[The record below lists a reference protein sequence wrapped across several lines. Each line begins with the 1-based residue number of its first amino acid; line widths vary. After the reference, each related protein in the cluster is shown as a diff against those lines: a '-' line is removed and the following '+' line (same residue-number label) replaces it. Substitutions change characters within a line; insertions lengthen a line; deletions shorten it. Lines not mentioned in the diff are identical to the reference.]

1 MVIPNLG
8 MGGAQRSFLKVANWL
23 NERFFVRIAVFD
35 QSFDN
40 IYDTNVPIVYLG
52 DPSGPGII
60 NKLKNFNARVKKLKE
75 LKEEFGPDISISFLE
90 GADYLNLW
98 AGGREKKIISIRGS
112 KRYDPHISGWTGWI
126 RRNVLIPVL
135 YKKADKIV
143 AASKGLEYE
152 LRNDYPTLSN
162 KLAIIQNGYGLKE
175 STHLTK
181 NDRFFIVG
189 WSGRIS
195 DEKGLLELATIFVR
209 SKKINT
215 RIRLLILGHG
225 SYKKKFIDHL
235 FKHNTK
241 VLETEVFSLDDFYT
255 YEAII
260 CDPGANY
267 ETYLKYIDLFAM
279 TSRSEGFPN
288 VLIEAML
295 AGAAIISTDAKW
307 GPREIIAP
315 GRSYEDKL
323 QYPYRTAY
331 GILMPL
337 IQNSQKQCQPL
348 DVWVQT
354 VSALSND
361 ENAIDLLRKGAR
373 ERASDFDQNIIK
385 EKWFALMD
393 GYA

>member
-23 NERFFVRIAVFD
+23 SERFSVRIAVFD

-40 IYDTNVPIVYLG
+40 IYSTNVPIVYLG
-52 DPSGPGII
+52 DPSGPGMFD
-60 NKLKNFNARVKKLKE
+60 KLKNFKARVKRLKKLKE
-75 LKEEFGPDISISFLE
+75 EFRPDISISFLE
-90 GADYLNLW
+90 GADYLNLF
-98 AGGREKKIISIRGS
+98 AGGREKKIVSIRGS

-126 RRNVLIPVL
+126 RRNVLIPFV
-135 YKKADKIV
+135 YRKADKIV

-152 LRNDYPTLSN
+152 LRNDYPRLSN
-162 KLAIIQNGYGLKE
+162 KLAIIQNGYRLKD
-175 STHLTK
+175 STHLAK
-181 NDRFFIVG
+181 NHGFFIVG

-195 DEKGLLELATIFVR
+195 DEKGLLELATIFLR
-209 SKKINT
+209 SKDVNT
-215 RIRLLILGHG
+215 RIRLLILGQG
-225 SYKKKFIDHL
+225 SYRKEFIDQL
-235 FKHNTK
+235 LKNNTK
-241 VLETEVFSLDDFYT
+241 VFETEVVTEDDFNT

-267 ETYLKYIDLFAM
+267 ETYLEYIDLFAM

-315 GRSYEDKL
+315 GRSYKDKL
-323 QYPYRTAY
+323 QYPYRTEY

-337 IQNSQKQCQPL
+337 IESSQEQSQSL

-354 VSALSND
+354 VSALSKD
-361 ENAIDLLRKGAR
+361 RSAIDLLRKCAR
-373 ERASDFDQNIIK
+373 ERATDFDQDIIK
-385 EKWFALMD
+385 EKWFALMN
-393 GYA
+393 GLL